1 MKRQLTLEEISD
13 GRLYSRH
20 DMVRAGCGGCRGCSR
35 CCRGMGDS
43 VILDPLD
50 MHRLVAGTGISAEA
64 LLDGPVELHV
74 EDGIILPNLRM
85 AGKDEVCGFLDDDGR
100 CSIHPYRPGICRL
113 FPLGR
118 YYEEGDQNTFHY
130 FLQTHECPWPN
141 KTKVRVEKW
150 LEQPE
155 PDRYERYILNWHQFL
170 EKAENKALQ
179 ETDDTAL
186 KNLNLY
192 FLKWFYLKPYEKT
205 PDFYEQFD
213 GRLKEAAEVLDI
225 DKPQEGLYN

>member
-1 MKRQLTLEEISD
+1 MKRQLSLEEISD

-35 CCRGMGDS
+35 CCRGMGES

-50 MHRLVAGTGISAEA
+50 MRRLVEGTGLSAEA
-64 LLDGPVELHV
+64 LLEGPVELHV
-74 EDGIILPNLRM
+74 VDGIILPNLRM
-85 AGKDEVCGFLDDDGR
+85 TGEDEACGFLNNDGR

-118 YYEEGDQNTFHY
+118 YYEEGDPHTFHY

-150 LEQPE
+150 LEQPKT
-155 PDRYERYILNWHQFL
+155 DRYEQYILNWHRFL
-170 EKAENKALQ
+170 EEAEDKAAR

-186 KNLNLY
+186 KNLNIYL
-192 FLKWFYLKPYEKT
+192 LKWFYMKPYDAAS
-205 PDFYEQFD
+205 DFYEQFAL
-213 GRLKEAAEVLDI
+213 RLEEAADVLDI
-225 DKPQEGLYN
+225 DKPYEGSYN